1 MSGAVSGPVGSAV
14 SVSAVTARYA
24 DALFELA
31 REKGLEARVE
41 ADVAF
46 LAREVAEQSVAADLF
61 DARVPPQRRR
71 QRVEALGRHLQPLT
85 RNFLGLLEQKRRLE
99 VLREL
104 PEAFHRCLLRARGAV
119 EGVVE
124 APRPLEASEVAGLA
138 RALGRALAKD
148 VELEARVRPE
158 LIAGARVIV
167 DNKLLDGS
175 ALGRL
180 ESLRERLRAAPIAHT
195 HPNG

>member
-1 MSGAVSGPVGSAV
+1 M

-24 DALFELA
+24 DALFDLA
-31 REKGLEARVE
+31 REKGLEARIE

-46 LAREVAEQSVAADLF
+46 LGREVAEPSVATDLF

-71 QRVEALGRHLQPLT
+71 ARVESLGRPLQPLT
-85 RNFLGLLEQKRRLE
+85 RKFLGLLEEKRRLE
-99 VLREL
+99 LLREL

-124 APRPLEASEVAGLA
+124 SPRPLDTAQVATLA
-138 RALGRALAKD
+138 RALSGALSKD
-148 VELEARVRPE
+148 VQLEPRVRPE

-180 ESLRERLRAAPIAHT
+180 ESLRERLRTAPIAHT
-195 HPNG
+195 HQNG